1 MRIDLPDDKA
11 ALTAAAAVA
20 ALCYL
25 LAVYLIGVLIGLA
38 AGSQSG
44 FVVLAYVVVLPLC
57 FVVYRYWAP
66 EREDGA
72 PSPLICI
79 AFAAAAG
86 LAACAV
92 GVIIGGGR
100 TVAPS
105 VLTIVC
111 LGVAA
116 PVAEELLFRGVIL
129 GRLER
134 SAGPVFALI
143 ASSVLFAIAHIGSGN
158 VLAMLAPGI
167 AGLLFGGVYLKTRSV
182 TWSIAAHVVSNL
194 ATFAIAAFAG

>member
-1 MRIDLPDDKA
+1 MHNLD
-11 ALTAAAAVA
+11 
-20 ALCYL
+20 
-25 LAVYLIGVLIGLA
+25 
-38 AGSQSG
+38 
-44 FVVLAYVVVLPLC
+44 F
-57 FVVYRYWAP
+57 F
-66 EREDGA
+66 
-72 PSPLICI
+72 PSYPSSHEHCCLRTISSNI
-79 AFAAAAG
+79 SRLNAAAG

-143 ASSVLFAIAHIGSGN
+143 ASSVLFAIAHIGSGDVIA
-158 VLAMLAPGI
+158 VLTSGV
-167 AGLLFGGVYLKTRSV
+167 AGLLFGGVYLMYLKTRSV
-182 TWSIAAHVVSNL
+182 AWSIAAHVVSNL
-194 ATFAIAAFAG
+194 ATFVLVAFAG

>member
-1 MRIDLPDDKA
+1 M
-11 ALTAAAAVA
+11 
-20 ALCYL
+20 CYL
-25 LAVYLIGVLIGLA
+25 LAVYLITTLIGIA
-38 AGSQSG
+38 EGSQSD
-44 FVVLAYVVVLPLC
+44 FVVLAYAVVLPFC
-57 FVVYRYWAP
+57 FVVYRCWAP

-72 PSPLICI
+72 PNPLICI

-143 ASSVLFAIAHIGSGN
+143 ASSVLFAIAHIGSGDVIA
-158 VLAMLAPGI
+158 VLTSGV
-167 AGLLFGGVYLKTRSV
+167 AGLLFGGVYLKTRSMA
-182 TWSIAAHVVSNL
+182 WSIAAHVVSNL
-194 ATFAIAAFAG
+194 ATFVLVAFAG